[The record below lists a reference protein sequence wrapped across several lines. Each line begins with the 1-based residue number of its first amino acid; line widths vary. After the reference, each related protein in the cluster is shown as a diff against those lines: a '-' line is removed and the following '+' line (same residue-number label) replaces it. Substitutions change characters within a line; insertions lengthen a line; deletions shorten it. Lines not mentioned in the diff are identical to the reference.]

1 MSKEDQGTKGQSESP
16 SFDDYFSKGFDEHMG
31 PEIEEALSP
40 KKPEAKKEEA
50 VKPDEKKEVKS
61 AADTLD
67 EECPGCPKGKK
78 KPPPYKVIKHDGKD
92 LAIES
97 EDEMIELAQKG
108 FDYTQKTQTLA
119 DERKEFDRI
128 KAEMESSSAKL
139 MKKLDEVGL
148 PRPEKEQAGQSAFVP
163 AEEKDLTDEEFARHY
178 EFDEFT
184 DAATKKVAKENMELR
199 KELNKVKTYTDAIV
213 AQQIVGQMGQHLQ
226 EARKE
231 FPFDEINDESGQNIS
246 QKRILQSLSEKIR
259 TAKNPNQVLL
269 RDIVREAVK
278 EEHFT
283 QKAVKPKEG
292 EVTVKDNLTVDEF
305 KAKLPNSFKAIS
317 ETISSQAVVDHEK
330 KESDLP
336 PSITGRKGEATIGKK
351 EAQEKSASTISDM
364 LDSAFEDDDIRE
376 SLGG

>member
-40 KKPEAKKEEA
+40 KKPEAKKAEEG
-50 VKPDEKKEVKS
+50 KSGEKKEIKS

-67 EECPGCPKGKK
+67 EECPGCPKDKK
-78 KPPPYKVIKHDGKD
+78 KKPPYKVIKHDGKD
-92 LAIES
+92 LAVES
-97 EDEMIELAQKG
+97 EEEMIELAQKG

-119 DERKEFDRI
+119 EEKKEFDRM

-139 MKKLDEVGL
+139 MKKLDEMGL
-148 PRPEKEQAGQSAFVP
+148 PRPEKEQGSQNFLVP
-163 AEEKDLTDEEFARHY
+163 AEEKDLTDEQIAEQY
-178 EFDEFT
+178 GFDEFT
-184 DAATKKVAKENMELR
+184 DAATKRIAKENRELR
-199 KELNKVKTYTDAIV
+199 KELNKVKVYTDAIV
-213 AQQIVGQMGQHLQ
+213 AQQMVGQMGQYLQ

-246 QKRILQSLSEKIR
+246 QKRILQSLGEKIR
-259 TAKNPNQVLL
+259 TAKNPNQTLL
-269 RDIVREAVK
+269 RDIVRDAVK

-305 KAKLPNSFKAIS
+305 KAKFPNSFKTIA

-351 EAQEKSASTISDM
+351 EAREKSASTISEM
-364 LDSAFEDDDIRE
+364 LDSALEDDEIRE
-376 SLGG
+376 ALGG